1 MLIIDSYTIHPR
13 QSWTCYGDLDQ
24 VDVACY
30 SQTDLLQD
38 KVAVVQTGSLR
49 ALDVTL
55 GGITP
60 FLKEQVCSFRVFLD
74 PC

>member
-1 MLIIDSYTIHPR
+1 MER
-13 QSWTCYGDLDQ
+13 DLDQ

-30 SQTDLLQD
+30 SQTELLQD

-49 ALDVTL
+49 ALSVTL
-55 GGITP
+55 SGITP
-60 FLKEQVCSFRVFLD
+60 FLKEQVCSLRVLLD